1 MINDTTATTSTDEA
15 LVTTAT
21 KTEPEPEGLESP
33 RPCPSPPVWLRAQGG
48 TDSPGPFEDI
58 ALVPRSSSS
67 LETTTIATGWSDLFL
82 KEATSGPPARPQT
95 PPPETS
101 TYYSQSASLAALGMT
116 MAPAQPKPI
125 RKSSEAV
132 AIDKLFESL
141 GQGSLGQPVGRSSS
155 PLLIESN
162 PSSFTDALGIS
173 PLIKQPGNEE
183 EIFQTDLANVLV
195 WFEKSL
201 TSSQRITTAFTLFER
216 LTTWQREFVLGM
228 LKTTEVTASVRN
240 QAHVIN
246 TERAGEA
253 PPGFDN
259 NAEQPVY
266 QPQQHQQQQ
275 KSLVGLKFEQNQTRP
290 SSTPPHYYQQY
301 QYSTLQNFSARR
313 SPSPLHHQQQ
323 RTYPSY
329 HQKQYQ
335 SYYHHSNQS
344 NVSLVTTS
352 SMDST
357 FSASSEL
364 TLDQCNVELFKRDIP
379 QWLRSLRLHKYT
391 PAVGGLTQETL
402 LASTDESLERHGV
415 AALGARR
422 KLLRI
427 FETIQNSMSQ
437 NNTTS

>member
-1 MINDTTATTSTDEA
+1 
-15 LVTTAT
+15 
-21 KTEPEPEGLESP
+21 
-33 RPCPSPPVWLRAQGG
+33 
-48 TDSPGPFEDI
+48 
-58 ALVPRSSSS
+58 
-67 LETTTIATGWSDLFL
+67 
-82 KEATSGPPARPQT
+82 
-95 PPPETS
+95 
-101 TYYSQSASLAALGMT
+101 MT

-141 GQGSLGQPVGRSSS
+141 GQPLGRSSS
-155 PLLIESN
+155 PLLIESS

-173 PLIKQPGNEE
+173 PLIKQSGNEE

-216 LTTWQREFVLGM
+216 LTAWQRDFVLGM

-253 PPGFDN
+253 PPGFDST
-259 NAEQPVY
+259 AEQPVY
-266 QPQQHQQQQ
+266 QPQQQ
-275 KSLVGLKFEQNQTRP
+275 KSLVGLKFEQHPSRP
-290 SSTPPHYYQQY
+290 SSTPPHYQQY
-301 QYSTLQNFSARR
+301 HYGTQQNFSARR
-313 SPSPLHHQQQ
+313 TPSPLYHQQQ
-323 RTYPSY
+323 QQQQQQRPFPSY

-357 FSASSEL
+357 FSTGSEL

-391 PAVGGLTQETL
+391 PAIGGLSQEAL
-402 LASTDESLERHGV
+402 LASTDEILERHGV

-427 FETIQNSMSQ
+427 FETIQKAIAENS
-437 NNTTS
+437 TSSSSSS